1 MSQGGNACRAHM
13 AGHPGDNRPGISDPD
28 NPVPVRASVGLSK
41 HGAGAIGLEVSGACR
56 YKAVCFEAS
65 RGWMSIPVRPQP
77 HPEILKIAA
86 YVGGRSA
93 VAGVSDVVKLSSNEN
108 PYGPCHSARQA
119 AREALENSAVY
130 PSGSHG
136 DLRDAIAE
144 VHGLPAEQIVCGAGS
159 DELISLL
166 CRCYSGPGDDVVFT
180 EHGFSMYRISALAA
194 GATPRAA
201 RERDRCLDIDLLAR
215 EFTERT
221 RLVFVANP
229 NNPTGTMVTE
239 EDVRRLAD
247 AVPPRAILAIDG
259 AYVEYV
265 DGSDG
270 GASLVLER
278 DNVVMLRTFSK
289 LHGLAALRVGW
300 ALAPPEVTD
309 VLNRVRGPFNI
320 TAPGLVAA
328 AAAVRD
334 RAHVMRCRRENA
346 RWRDWLFSRLSGP
359 ALEIDR
365 SHANFLLLRFES
377 PGTAQAAYAH
387 LLARGVITR
396 NVDEYGFPQALRVT
410 VGDEEGCRRLV
421 RGLDSFWAET
431 A

>member
-1 MSQGGNACRAHM
+1 MN
-13 AGHPGDNRPGISDPD
+13 
-28 NPVPVRASVGLSK
+28 NPA
-41 HGAGAIGLEVSGACR
+41 
-56 YKAVCFEAS
+56 
-65 RGWMSIPVRPQP
+65 RPQP

-93 VAGVSDVVKLSSNEN
+93 VAGMRDVVKLSSNEN
-108 PYGPCHSARQA
+108 PCGPCRSARRA
-119 AREALENSAVY
+119 AREALEDLAVY
-130 PSGSHG
+130 PSGDHRE
-136 DLRDAIAE
+136 LRAAIAD
-144 VHGLPAEQIVCGAGS
+144 VHGLPAGQIVCGAGS
-159 DELISLL
+159 DDLISLL
-166 CRCYSGPGDDVVFT
+166 CRCYSGPGDEVVFT

-194 GATPRAA
+194 GAIPRAA
-201 RERDRCLDIDLLAR
+201 RERDRCLDVGLLAE
-215 EFTERT
+215 EFSERT
-221 RLVFVANP
+221 RLVFIANP

-239 EDVRRLAD
+239 DEIRRLAD

-265 DGSDG
+265 EGSDG

-289 LHGLAALRVGW
+289 LHGLASLRVGW
-300 ALAPPEVTD
+300 ALAPAEMTD
-309 VLNRVRGPFNI
+309 VLNRARGPFNVS
-320 TAPGLVAA
+320 APGLAAA

-334 RAHVMRCRRENA
+334 QAYATHCRRENA

-365 SHANFLLLRFES
+365 SQANFLLLRFGS
-377 PGTAQAAYAH
+377 PETARAVYTH

-396 NVDEYGFPQALRVT
+396 RVDDYGFPHAVRAS

-421 RGLDSFWAET
+421 QGLESFWEET
-431 A
+431 